1 MAHIAD
7 VIKYEGDNS
16 TFIWKHPCED
26 FNTKSQLIVHES
38 QEAILLMDGQAL
50 DTFGPGRHTLDTKNI
65 PLLGKLLNRVM
76 GGESPFH
83 CEVFFIN
90 KTVQMAIKW
99 GTSNKVTYIEPTY
112 KVPLEIGAN
121 GEINLAVCDSRRLL
135 LKLVG
140 TMNGIAWGDNG
151 SGFTKSLQDCFRP
164 LILSEVRDNLISV
177 ITKNNIDI
185 LDIDTHLKELSEVLR
200 VAISAGFEEYGL
212 TIPQLYINSILLPEN
227 NPEFRKIRELHS
239 MTLRTKMIE
248 ATAEMEIKEKQAQ
261 GEVAKN
267 ISNIDTDVKR
277 NEMENKAYLEEYN
290 RRMKIAEATTDMELT
305 KMQMDKE
312 LMMSRA
318 RAEQDLTK
326 GQVDA
331 QIKQMSGLADAE
343 IMAAK
348 GYNYRDV
355 LDAEVKKES
364 ARALGNM
371 TINGTGGGVVG
382 DMMSLQA
389 GMMFA
394 GAVAPQMGA
403 MFNGITNNMQSSAAP
418 AAPTATPNIIC
429 ATCGATIS
437 ANTKFCPECGNAV
450 VKPSDNTIECP
461 HCKQI
466 VTKGKFC
473 PECGKKII
481 TACPKCGQTV
491 APGAKFCPECGE
503 NLQ

>member
-38 QEAILLMDGQAL
+38 QEAILLIDGQAL

-65 PLLGKLLNRVM
+65 PLLGKFVKFVM
-76 GGESPFH
+76 GGETPFH
-83 CEVFFIN
+83 CEVYFIN

-164 LILSEVRDNLISV
+164 LILSEVRDNLISS

-185 LDIDTHLKELSEVLR
+185 LEIDAHLKELSEVLR

-212 TIPQLYINSILLPEN
+212 TVPQLYINSILLPEN
-227 NPEFRKIRELHS
+227 DPNYKEIVR
-239 MTLRTKMIE
+239 LRTGTLVGKTLEFDTEIAKQKAAAD
-248 ATAEMEIKEKQAQ
+248 ATIKKIQSDANAD
-261 GEVAKN
+261 VA
-267 ISNIDTDVKR
+267 R
-277 NEMENKAYLEEYN
+277 NELENQAKVEESK
-290 RRMKIAEATTDMELT
+290 RKMKIAEATTDFELT
-305 KMQMDKE
+305 KLQIDKE
-312 LMMSRA
+312 VMVTRA
-318 RAEQDLTK
+318 RAEQDVTK

-331 QIKQMSGLADAE
+331 QIKQMSGLVDAE

-348 GYNYRDV
+348 GYSQKDV
-355 LDAEVKKES
+355 IDADVKKES

-371 TINGTGGGVVG
+371 TINGTGGGIASDIVG
-382 DMMSLQA
+382 LQA
-389 GMMFA
+389 GLMYA
-394 GAVAPQMGA
+394 STVAPQMGA
-403 MFNGITNNMQSSAAP
+403 MFNGIANNTQSP
-418 AAPTATPNIIC
+418 AAQTATPNILC
-429 ATCGATIS
+429 AHCGATIS
-437 ANTKFCPECGNAV
+437 ANTKFCPECGKAV

-491 APGAKFCPECGE
+491 APGAKFCLECGE